1 MSIIKLSV
9 CLHKQT
15 IPYDHKKGSFFLP
28 LTIISVASVINY
40 VFKILFLDFF
50 LSLLTFVTISL
61 LFYVLPI
68 WPQGIR
74 GQKSPNTDQTNTPCA
89 GGLSLDHW
97 TTREI
102 PLFKTLHPSS
112 HMFIIIIFFN
122 QKVVIVWLV

>member
-50 LSLLTFVTISL
+50 FKPFDVCDNLAS
-61 LFYVLPI
+61 VLCFAYLATRNTGPEI
-68 WPQGIR
+68 TKHRSNQHPLRWR
-74 GQKSPNTDQTNTPCA
+74 VKS
-89 GGLSLDHW
+89 
-97 TTREI
+97 
-102 PLFKTLHPSS
+102 
-112 HMFIIIIFFN
+112 
-122 QKVVIVWLV
+122 